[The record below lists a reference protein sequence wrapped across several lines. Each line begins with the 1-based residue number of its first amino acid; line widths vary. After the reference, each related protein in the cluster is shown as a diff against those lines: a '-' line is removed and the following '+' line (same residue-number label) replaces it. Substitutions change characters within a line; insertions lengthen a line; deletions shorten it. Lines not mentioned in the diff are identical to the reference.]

1 MMRRREF
8 LGALGRAGA
17 GALVASALP
26 PLPAWAKGAADA
38 DLIVRNTWPEHYET
52 SLDALGKSWV
62 TGNERFFV
70 RSHFP
75 VPDVDPATYKL
86 EVSGLVKTPLSLTLA
101 ELRALPQFE
110 RAHTLECAG
119 NGRGLYKLANTAGT
133 QWEYGAVGNAKW
145 GGTPLAAL
153 FERAGVQPEAKHVW
167 FEAADRAPLPDV
179 PPFLRSIPIEKALDD
194 AFLAHRMNGAPMP
207 KLHGAPVRVI
217 VPGWYGMAST
227 KWVTR
232 VRFEAAPSDNHWIA
246 RGYHYVYPGEDPA
259 QAPPVQELRV
269 KSLITGVLQN
279 GRAPKAVATVTGFA
293 WAGRPGVQG
302 VEVSMDGGAT
312 WKPATLEGESV
323 PGAWRAW
330 SAKFDVATAGVF
342 KVMARATDG
351 NGEQQPL
358 QAKPNASGY
367 GNNSI
372 HERLYHVL

>member
-8 LGALGRAGA
+8 LGTLGRAGA
-17 GALVASALP
+17 GALVVGA
-26 PLPAWAKGAADA
+26 LPAWAGAPAQP

-52 SLDALGKSWV
+52 ALDALGRSWV
-62 TGNERFFV
+62 TANERFFV

-75 VPDVDPATYKL
+75 VPDVDQAAYRL

-145 GGTPLAAL
+145 GGTPLLAL
-153 FERAGVQPEAKHVW
+153 LERAGVQPEAKHVW
-167 FEAADRAPLPDV
+167 FEAADRAPLPEV
-179 PPFLRSIPIEKALDD
+179 PPFLRSIPIEKAMDD
-194 AFLAHRMNGAPMP
+194 VLLVHRMNGAPLP

-232 VRFEAAPSDNHWIA
+232 VRVEAAPSDNHWIA

-259 QAPPVQELRV
+259 QAPPVQEMRV
-269 KSLITGVLQN
+269 KSLITGMLEN
-279 GRAPKAVATVTGFA
+279 GRAPKATATVKGFA
-293 WAGRPGVQG
+293 WAGRPGVQK
-302 VEVSMDGGAT
+302 VEISTDGGAT
-312 WKPATLEGESV
+312 WRGATLEGEEV
-323 PGAWRAW
+323 HGAWRAW
-330 SAKFDVATAGVF
+330 SAKFDVTTAGVLH
-342 KVMARATDG
+342 VMARATDG
-351 NGEQQPL
+351 DGDVQPA